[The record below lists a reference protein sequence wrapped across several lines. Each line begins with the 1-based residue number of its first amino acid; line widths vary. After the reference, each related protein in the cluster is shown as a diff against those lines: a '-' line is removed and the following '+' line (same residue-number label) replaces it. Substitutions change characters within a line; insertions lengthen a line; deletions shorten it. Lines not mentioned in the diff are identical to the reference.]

1 MKEECNKELGCKVLQ
16 PDETEKVYLFDGYFV
31 SAFFRDN
38 EVKFMIGL
46 SAYSNLLYNPNEFQR
61 LDNRLD
67 LLLLRNNLDGI
78 YNNTVKENVSKV
90 IELYK
95 DYKGTLG
102 IGDIENNFKE
112 EDVDSIEI
120 NEYLVG
126 RTCEREK
133 YKNGNK
139 KFKMDSGDVLYLEMI
154 NDVPYLTYNP
164 YFIRISLS
172 SFNSFNIKDK
182 LERLRCEYGIP
193 YNVIDAIDM
202 LLLDDI
208 NFVEYNSQ
216 KNVYNNPILDKA
228 MNWLRHSDTLCS
240 DCIHFDYNELADC
253 NISSEDSIRSIIN
266 TWKLVPSRDI
276 LKYNFL
282 IIKYK
287 NELLSNFNISYL
299 DNIKIETED
308 ELKLA
313 LNPSHRINIEYV
325 ITRCDVSLFKEGKD
339 IISYKY
345 LEEYPDIYIFKG
357 AIWNEQSRKS
367 YDLVFNNKIKK
378 FFIDGYRQTKESII
392 SYMKKPEVKV
402 SPKFILLYKDS
413 QLLWEFLK
421 YYEIINIIP
430 DIPEDMIKEFNNVNS
445 VLECPYL
452 LKSEFITDDVRYDKT
467 VIDLI
472 TTNYTCLLPYYDISR
487 ILSVEQIVEK
497 IKSGNKYIY
506 GTLNEEFKEN
516 YDIELA
522 YSELLLDNAIS
533 QLEPEEQKFIK
544 DKIKI
549 IVELL
554 E

>member
-1 MKEECNKELGCKVLQ
+1 MKEEFNKELGCKVLQ

-31 SAFFRDN
+31 GAFFRDN

-46 SAYSNLLYNPNEFQR
+46 SAYSNLIYNPKEYHR
-61 LDNRLD
+61 LDNSLD

-133 YKNGNK
+133 YKNSNK
-139 KFKMDSGDVLYLEMI
+139 KFKMDSGDVLYLEII

-208 NFVEYNSQ
+208 DFVEYNSQ

-228 MNWLRHSDTLCS
+228 MNWLRRSDTLCS
-240 DCIHFDYNELADC
+240 DCIHFDC

-276 LKYNFL
+276 LKYDFL

-287 NELLSNFNISYL
+287 NELLRNFNISYL
-299 DNIKIETED
+299 ERIKIETED

-313 LNPSHRINIEYV
+313 LNSSHNNIEYV
-325 ITRCDVSLFKEGKD
+325 ITKCDVSLFKEGKD

-357 AIWNEQSRKS
+357 AIWNEQSRKLH
-367 YDLVFNNKIKK
+367 DLVFNNKTKK
-378 FFIDGYRQTKESII
+378 FFIDGYSQTKESIV
-392 SYMKKPEVKV
+392 SYMKKSEVKV
-402 SPKFILLYKDS
+402 SPKFIILYKDIELIKHYLNNYS
-413 QLLWEFLK
+413 
-421 YYEIINIIP
+421 IIDIIQ
-430 DIPEDMIKEFNNVNS
+430 DIPEDIIKEFNNVDS
-445 VLECPYL
+445 VLESPHL
-452 LKSEFITDDVRYDKT
+452 LKSKFITDDVRYDKT
-467 VIDLI
+467 VVDLI
-472 TTNYTCLLPYYDISR
+472 VTNYTCLLAYYDISR
-487 ILSVEQIVEK
+487 ILSVEQILEK
-497 IKSGNKYIY
+497 IKSGNRNIY
-506 GTLNEEFKEN
+506 EMLNEDYKN
-516 YDIELA
+516 NINIKLA
-522 YSELLLDNAIS
+522 YSELLLNNAIS
-533 QLEPEEQKFIK
+533 CLDTEEQKFLK
-544 DKIKI
+544 EKIAI
-549 IVELL
+549 IMEIII
-554 E
+554 